1 MDKMMKNV
9 SEQCDRGNTVFPEG
23 TSEGARRATGDGPS
37 GKTAMDAEV
46 VAVASRRRF
55 AISYKRRI
63 VREADACDASGA
75 VGELLRREGLYS
87 SHLSHWRKE
96 IEALDAAAVEH
107 RPRGPKPSEVKAA
120 DRRAAALEL
129 EITKLVKKLER
140 AELVI
145 DAQKKLCNLLGL
157 PTAEDLL

>member
-1 MDKMMKNV
+1 MDKLMKKV
-9 SEQCDRGNTVFPEG
+9 PEQRGDENTNFPE
-23 TSEGARRATGDGPS
+23 DGPS
-37 GKTAMDAEV
+37 GKMAINAEV

-55 AISYKRRI
+55 ATSYKRRI
-63 VREADACDASGA
+63 VRAADACGASGA

-96 IEALDAAAVEH
+96 IEALDAAAAEH
-107 RPRGPKPSEVKAA
+107 KPRGPKPSEVKAA
-120 DRRAAALEL
+120 DRRVAALEL
-129 EITKLVKKLER
+129 ENAKLIKKLER

-157 PTAEDLL
+157 PTAEDLP